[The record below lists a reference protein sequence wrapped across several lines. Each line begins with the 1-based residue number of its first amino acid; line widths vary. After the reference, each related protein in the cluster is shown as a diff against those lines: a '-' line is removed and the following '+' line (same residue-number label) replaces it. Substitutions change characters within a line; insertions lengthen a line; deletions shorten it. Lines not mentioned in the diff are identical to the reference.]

1 MTYNPSD
8 YWNERGKIYLKNFEY
23 DKNKAVQ
30 EDFLLNHIN
39 QFSEPFTSV
48 LELGCGFGRITKLLL
63 NNYNGIR
70 EYVAVD
76 LSTHQIE
83 NAKKYLKSISRSN
96 ISLTFQVSDIKSF
109 QSKKKYDLVLLS
121 EVLMH
126 ILPSEIESV
135 INKVISLSKKHI
147 INIDW
152 YEEEPPKK
160 IASHNFIH
168 EYEKLYNSIPEVS
181 YIERIPIKRKR
192 IFGSVNTKQSI
203 FHVLVK

>member
-83 NAKKYLKSISRSN
+83 NAKKYLKSISTSN

>member
-83 NAKKYLKSISRSN
+83 NAKKYLKSISTSN

-192 IFGSVNTKQSI
+192 IFGLVNTKQSI